1 MVKRV
6 PLFPGGRDAGRTAD
20 DAVLSWPGLSSGF
33 ASLPAHDDE
42 TVTGAGQVGVA
53 FSAHREV
60 TYTTGGRVRSASY
73 PGGSVI
79 CSGTEPIVWSGVRE
93 HTEALEL
100 YPDPELVAR
109 HVGAAAGRSWPVER
123 SVVGRAD
130 PVVVGIASIFR
141 RVHTADAYLS
151 DVAASTLAHHLVRHV
166 LVEYAGAPGVHS
178 AGHEAGSTRGH
189 IRLSRGNLATVYD
202 VVEEELEGRISL
214 DALAASVHLS
224 PFHFA
229 RAFKASVGMAPYEFV
244 TSRRMDR
251 ARLLLR
257 TTGDPVERIA
267 REVGFG
273 NLSHF
278 RRVFRSHAGDT
289 PTAYRAGLR

>member
-1 MVKRV
+1 VV
-6 PLFPGGRDAGRTAD
+6 PHLPTERDVGRSAR
-20 DAVLSWPGLSSGF
+20 DAVLSWPGLSSAF

-60 TYTTGGRVRSASY
+60 TYATGGRSRSATY

-100 YPDPELVAR
+100 YPDPELVGW
-109 HVGAAAGRSWPVER
+109 HIGATSARSWPVER

-141 RVHTADAYLS
+141 RAHCANAYLS

-166 LVEYAGAPGVHS
+166 LVEYAGAAWVNSKGHGAES
-178 AGHEAGSTRGH
+178 A
-189 IRLSRGNLATVYD
+189 IRHTGLSRGDLATIYD
-202 VVEEELEGRISL
+202 VVEAKLGARICL
-214 DALAASVHLS
+214 DTLAASVNLS
-224 PFHFA
+224 LFHFA

-251 ARLLLR
+251 ARLLLQS
-257 TTGDPVERIA
+257 TNASVEWIA
-267 REVGFG
+267 CEVSFG

-278 RRVFRSHAGDT
+278 RRIFRSHVGDT
-289 PTAYRAGLR
+289 PAAYRAALR

>member
-1 MVKRV
+1 MPYLPAERDV
-6 PLFPGGRDAGRTAD
+6 GGTARDG
-20 DAVLSWPGLSSGF
+20 VLSWPGLSSGF

-60 TYTTGGRVRSASY
+60 TYATGGRIRSATY

-93 HTEALEL
+93 YTEALEL
-100 YPDPELVAR
+100 YPDPELVGWYI
-109 HVGAAAGRSWPVER
+109 GAASGSSWPVER

-141 RVHTADAYLS
+141 RAHTANAYLS

-166 LVEYAGAPGVHS
+166 LVEYAGAAWVNS
-178 AGHEAGSTRGH
+178 KGHGAENASRHTG
-189 IRLSRGNLATVYD
+189 LSRGDLATIYD
-202 VVEEELEGRISL
+202 VVEEKPGARICL
-214 DALAASVHLS
+214 DTLAASVNLS

-251 ARLLLR
+251 ARLLLQ
-257 TTGDPVERIA
+257 TTNAPVERIA
-267 REVGFG
+267 REVSFG

-278 RRVFRSHAGDT
+278 RRVFRSHVGET
-289 PTAYRAGLR
+289 PAAYRAGLR